1 MISVSGDLLII
12 AGALALITL
21 ALVLW
26 TVVDVARRP
35 RWQLTGGQKAMW
47 IIGSIVGWVLVWPV
61 AAVTALIY
69 LLVLRRRL
77 NALTPPVAPQTTW
90 DPQALGGGGGGPP
103 DLPPAAWYPDPAGS
117 SGERWWDGRG
127 WSDHVRP
134 TGGD

>member
-1 MISVSGDLLII
+1 MTSVSGDLLIT
-12 AGALALITL
+12 AGALALLTL
-21 ALVLW
+21 VLVLW

-77 NALTPPVAPQTTW
+77 NALTPPVALPGG
-90 DPQALGGGGGGPP
+90 DPRGALVPEPRP
-103 DLPPAAWYPDPAGS
+103 DLPPAAWYPDPAG
-117 SGERWWDGRG
+117 GIGQRWWDGRG
-127 WSDHVRP
+127 WTDHLRP
-134 TGGD
+134 GPTP

>member
-1 MISVSGDLLII
+1 MSAVSGDLLIT
-12 AGALALITL
+12 AGALALLTL

-26 TVVDVARRP
+26 TVIDVARRP

-47 IIGSIVGWVLVWPV
+47 IIGSIVGWVLVWPI

-77 NALTPPVAPQTTW
+77 NALTPPVPAAVAGVPGL
-90 DPQALGGGGGGPP
+90 PAAEARPP
-103 DLPPAAWYPDPAGS
+103 DLAPAAWYPDPAGS
-117 SGERWWDGRG
+117 GGERWWDGRG

-134 TGGD
+134 PAAP

>member
-1 MISVSGDLLII
+1 MISVSGDLLIA
-12 AGALALITL
+12 AGALALVTL

-61 AAVTALIY
+61 AAVTALVY
-69 LLVLRRRL
+69 LFVLRRRL
-77 NALTPPVAPQTTW
+77 NALTPPTLIPAPSDAHVLVVDQSTR
-90 DPQALGGGGGGPP
+90 
-103 DLPPAAWYPDPAGS
+103 DLPPAAWYPDPVGGP
-117 SGERWWDGRG
+117 GERWWDGRG

-134 TGGD
+134 GGG